1 MSVSTKYLLDTCPFI
16 PRDCFVLIVFVVMTL
31 GDLFVRLITNNIYL
45 NGCKIKTGC
54 KMSSYLKLAGFKARS
69 KASRD
74 SYVLSM
80 CVILNKTPT

>member
-16 PRDCFVLIVFVVMTL
+16 LRDCFVLIVFVVMTL

-45 NGCKIKTGC
+45 NGCKIKTGS
-54 KMSSYLKLAGFKARS
+54 KMSSYLKLVGFKARS

-74 SYVLSM
+74 SYVVCASF
-80 CVILNKTPT
+80 